1 MDPNND
7 DDETDI
13 VIGAATSVLVAGYVA
28 LEAYK
33 TPIVILKPPYINR
46 KRARKDY
53 MDSILYGSSSY
64 CIDQIRMDQNTFF
77 QLLSALTIRGLLQ
90 PTIRMSAREQL
101 LMFLQIVGY
110 NLRFRVV
117 GG

>member
-46 KRARKDY
+46 
-53 MDSILYGSSSY
+53 
-64 CIDQIRMDQNTFF
+64 
-77 QLLSALTIRGLLQ
+77 
-90 PTIRMSAREQL
+90 
-101 LMFLQIVGY
+101 
-110 NLRFRVV
+110 
-117 GG
+117 